1 MLLDSNTTVGQILKA
16 EREKQGFSIEDIAN
30 TTRIRASYIENIE
43 DDDYNH
49 LESTYVLGY
58 IRSYALFLDLDAVE
72 IVNQAKTKVE
82 DNNIEYN
89 NPQNHQM
96 TFDKKF
102 GLFSIFKGSA
112 FSSKQNNDVKYRDIS
127 SFEQK
132 TSDGKLLKYLLIFA
146 GSFAVTFAIFFF
158 INSGSDV
165 EENTSFVSQ
174 NMVEQESSETVE
186 NTLLDEGFTVQ
197 EQTENNTPNQAVEEI
212 TTQPKKV
219 ENTDY
224 VGSLNWPA
232 ATGVSYIT
240 LEFSADSWVRVTS
253 ASDKNTIYYDN
264 VAKKGSRLEIPNVSE
279 SLSFSVGNSQ
289 GVVVVVRGTKYGFVS
304 KRKVVRNI
312 PLNQGYIENN
322 FEVKN

>member
-1 MLLDSNTTVGQILKA
+1 MDSNTSVGQILKS

-30 TTRIRASYIENIE
+30 TTRIRASYIQNIE

-82 DNNIEYN
+82 DNAIEYN

-102 GLFSIFKGSA
+102 GFFSIFKGNA
-112 FSSKQNNDVKYRDIS
+112 GSSKQDSDAKYRDIS

-132 TSDGKLLKYLLIFA
+132 SSDSKLLKYFLIFA
-146 GSFAVTFAIFFF
+146 GSFAIAFAVFFF
-158 INSGSDV
+158 FGSSKDNESPSFV
-165 EENTSFVSQ
+165 NENMVVAEEN
-174 NMVEQESSETVE
+174 NATVE
-186 NTLLDEGFTVQ
+186 DSLLDDGFTVQ
-197 EQTENNTPNQAVEEI
+197 EQAENTPAVQVEEASQVQ
-212 TTQPKKV
+212 TKV
-219 ENTDY
+219 ETSAEY
-224 VGSLNWPA
+224 VGSSDWP
-232 ATGVSYIT
+232 VSQGPSFIT
-240 LEFSADSWVRVTS
+240 LEFSADSWVRVTN
-253 ASDKNTIYYDN
+253 ASNKNAIYYDN

-279 SLSFSVGNSQ
+279 SLAFSVGNSQ
-289 GVVVVVRGTKYGFVS
+289 GVVVVVYGTRYGFVS

-312 PLNQGYIENN
+312 PLNQTHIENN